1 MQKLRFLFL
10 GDIVGPSGVALMKR
24 WIPRLKEKHKVDA
37 VIVNGENAGKNGKG
51 ITEAIAK
58 DLLSYGVSMI
68 TTGNHI
74 WAQEETRHSLSRY
87 KNVLRPIN
95 YPTRCPGKGYG
106 LFTVGSYEVAVINV
120 QGQAFMFDKVEC
132 PLRALDSILTYVSS
146 KTRIILVD
154 FHAEA
159 TAEKIVAAL
168 YVDGRVSGF
177 VGTHTHV
184 QTADERILPQ
194 GTAFITDL
202 GACAAVHSSL
212 GMKYESILQRTL
224 TQMPVRAEV
233 IKYPPFNVNGVLIDI
248 NPTTG
253 KAIAIERVHIV
264 DEEPVLE

>member
-10 GDIVGPSGVALMKR
+10 GDIVGQPGVALMKR
-24 WIPRLKEKHKVDA
+24 WIPQLKAKHKVDA

-51 ITEAIAK
+51 ITESIAK
-58 DLLSYGVSMI
+58 DLLSYGASMI
-68 TTGNHI
+68 TTGNHV
-74 WAQEETRHSLSRY
+74 WAQEETRHSLGRY
-87 KNVLRPIN
+87 PNVLRPIN
-95 YPTRCPGKGYG
+95 YPARCPGKGYG

-120 QGQAFMFDKVEC
+120 QGQAFMYDKVEC
-132 PLRALDSILTYVSS
+132 PLRSLDTILTYIST

-159 TAEKIVAAL
+159 TAEKIVSAL
-168 YVDGRVSGF
+168 YVDGRVSAF

-212 GMKYESILQRTL
+212 GLRYEAILQRTL
-224 TQMPVRAEV
+224 TQMPFRAEV
-233 IKYPPFNVNGVLIDI
+233 VKEPPFNVNGVLIDI
-248 NPTTG
+248 DATSG
-253 KAIAIERVHIV
+253 KAVAIERVHV
-264 DEEPVLE
+264 LDSEPVL